1 MSTLSVD
8 TIQGKT
14 TAGTVAMPTGSLMQV
29 VQTHVTANTTT
40 SSSSMV
46 TTGLEVTI
54 TPKFSTSKILITGN
68 VAAIYSNGATKYA
81 KFELFKGSSFLAYIT
96 ALAAYLQ
103 NEIAYNTDISFS
115 YLDSPSTT
123 SATTY
128 KLMWNANNSGV
139 MWFNNYGSS
148 NNTTRSTITA
158 MEIAG

>member
-46 TTGLEVTI
+46 STGLEVTI
-54 TPKFSTSKILITGN
+54 TPKFSTSKVLLTGN
-68 VAAIYSNGATKYA
+68 VSAIYSNGATKYA
-81 KFELFKGSSFLAYIT
+81 KFELWKGSSFHAYIH
-96 ALAAYLQ
+96 ALASYLQ
-103 NEIAYNTDISFS
+103 SEIAYNTDISFS

-128 KLMWNANNSGV
+128 KLMWNQNNSGV

-158 MEIAG
+158 YEIAG